1 MRPLG
6 LDVRL
11 RSAAGLGDIS
21 QSMSCTQRNAGLFLT
36 KIPDDIDQLT
46 AYPHLGKTL
55 IHEESLAF
63 GIAGYEVSPVIQFG
77 VEQLHGLRIEQHR
90 RDGRRHGSLVVK
102 SLVVVEPVNGVRVLR
117 VVLRGRQARRT
128 PCGDLALSGRF
139 AIDDFRWGMS

>member
-1 MRPLG
+1 
-6 LDVRL
+6 
-11 RSAAGLGDIS
+11 
-21 QSMSCTQRNAGLFLT
+21 MSCTQRNAGLFLT